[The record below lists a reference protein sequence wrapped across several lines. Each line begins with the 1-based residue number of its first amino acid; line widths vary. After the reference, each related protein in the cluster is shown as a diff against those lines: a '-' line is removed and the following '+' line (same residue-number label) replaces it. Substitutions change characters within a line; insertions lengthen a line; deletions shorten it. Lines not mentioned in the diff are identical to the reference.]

1 MEDET
6 LIGNLLVLTGI
17 FIIFFG
23 FLMLIIGTAIGMRE
37 NFEPGNEYSNRRD
50 RFGKEADSGNSFGFE
65 GLDKKEPHEGK
76 AESRIES
83 RIRGGGVIM
92 LGPIPIIFGS
102 DGESAKTATILAIIM
117 MVLSLLIFRG
127 TIF

>member
-1 MEDET
+1 VEDET

-17 FIIFFG
+17 FIILFG
-23 FLMLIIGTAIGMRE
+23 FLILIIGTAIGMRE
-37 NFEPGNEYSNRRD
+37 NPEPGKGCSKRRD
-50 RFGKEADSGNSFGFE
+50 GFGKEADSGNSSDFE
-65 GLDKKEPHEGK
+65 GLDKKEPHAGK
-76 AESRIES
+76 TES

-102 DGESAKTATILAIIM
+102 DGESANKTAILAIIL

-127 TIF
+127 VLF